1 MEPEF
6 RQAKWRTP
14 TLFERD
20 RAEAGDQYTAAAP
33 GDAPVPASLKRDHV
47 GLPTLSQ
54 AEVVR
59 HYTRLSQKNVGV
71 DTSFYPLGSC
81 TMKYNPKVNDVVATL
96 PGSAEV
102 HPLIGDDL
110 SQGSLQV
117 IFELQ
122 EWLKEVAGMDAV
134 TLQPAA
140 GAQGEWVG
148 LLMARAYHEER
159 EPGKRT
165 EVIVPDN
172 AHGTNPAS
180 AAMAGYKVIS
190 IPTLENGGVDL
201 EALEAA
207 LSPRTAAFMITNP
220 STLGIFEEN
229 ILKIAKMVHD
239 AGALLYYDGANFNAI
254 MGITNPGVMGFDIV
268 HFNLHKTMT
277 IPHGGGGPGAGPVGV
292 KARLAP
298 YLPVPVVQKR
308 GEAAAGDGEDQ
319 DAAEGRGVTYVANY
333 DVPKSI
339 GKVKSFHGNF
349 MGYIRSLVYC
359 KMMGG
364 DGLTMASQR
373 AVLNANYMA
382 KRLAQV
388 PGLAIPHGAMKKH
401 EFVLSAAGAKKDRGI
416 RALDIGKRL
425 LDYGYHAPTVY
436 FPLIVEEAIMVEP
449 TETESKETLDRF
461 CEALAFV
468 ASQEDPEVVR
478 GAPHNTSVGRV
489 DEVRAVKEAR
499 LTFDMGKPRDS
510 GRATSDSDARNC

>member
-1 MEPEF
+1 MQPEF

-20 RAEAGDQYTAAAP
+20 RAEAGDVYATPVKGSAP
-33 GDAPVPASLKRDHV
+33 IPASLQRDHV
-47 GLPTLSQ
+47 GLPTLPQ

-59 HYTRLSQKNVGV
+59 HYTRLSQKNIGV

-96 PGSAEV
+96 PGSADV
-102 HPLIGDDL
+102 HPLLGDHL

-117 IFELQ
+117 IYELQ

-190 IPTLENGGVDL
+190 IPTGPNGGVDL

-298 YLPVPVVQKR
+298 YLPVPVVEKR
-308 GEAAAGDGEDQ
+308 GES
-319 DAAEGRGVTYVANY
+319 YHANY
-333 DVPKSI
+333 DAPKSI

-364 DGLTMASQR
+364 DGLTEASKR

-382 KRLAQV
+382 KRLAGV
-388 PGLAIPHGAMKKH
+388 PGLSVPHQALRKH

-416 RALDIGKRL
+416 RALDVGKRL

-461 CEALAFV
+461 CDALAFV
-468 ASQEDPEVVR
+468 VAQEDPEVVR
-478 GAPHNTSVGRV
+478 TAPHNTAVGRV

-499 LTFDMGKPRDS
+499 LTFDMRPGGETGRS
-510 GRATSDSDARNC
+510 GSADPARQC

>member
-1 MEPEF
+1 MKPEF

-20 RAEAGDQYTAAAP
+20 RSEAGDVYAASVQ
-33 GDAPVPASLKRDHV
+33 GTAPVPASLRRDHV

-81 TMKYNPKVNDVVATL
+81 TMKYNPKVNDLVATL
-96 PGSAEV
+96 PGSADV
-102 HPLIGDDL
+102 HPLVGDDL

-190 IPTLENGGVDL
+190 IPTGPNGGVDL

-207 LSPRTAAFMITNP
+207 LSDRTAAFMITNP

-254 MGITNPGVMGFDIV
+254 MGITSPGAMGFDIV

-277 IPHGGGGPGAGPVGV
+277 IPHGGGGPGSGPVGV

-298 YLPVPVVQKR
+298 YLPVPVVEKR
-308 GEAAAGDGEDQ
+308 GD
-319 DAAEGRGVTYVANY
+319 RYVANY
-333 DVPKSI
+333 DAPRSI

-364 DGLTMASQR
+364 DGLTQASQR

-388 PGLAIPHGAMKKH
+388 PGLSIPHDALRKH

-461 CEALAFV
+461 CDALAYV
-468 ASQEDPEVVR
+468 VSQEDPEVVR

-499 LTFDMGKPRDS
+499 LTFDMGQPKDS
-510 GRATSDSDARNC
+510 GRATGDSDARNC